1 MNEVTSLDALASTT
15 HFHIFTWVVGII
27 LFLVAAVMADGTKGR
42 KITHM
47 IARLFYVLILISGV
61 LLFVKYSSA
70 DAALYG
76 VKFLLGLLTI
86 GMMEMV
92 LVRSEKEKAWA
103 LYGSCFSF
111 SYSLQCSSDSNCQLA
126 SVGSCNRLTKN
137 VTPTG
142 SCCQWAFF
150 CNQRLNGVGM
160 ENRCMDAFSKGHSL
174 FSSIFEVYCLAM

>member
-1 MNEVTSLDALASTT
+1 MDALASTT

-92 LVRSEKEKAWA
+92 LVRSEKGK
-103 LYGSCFSF
+103 
-111 SYSLQCSSDSNCQLA
+111 
-126 SVGSCNRLTKN
+126 SVGVIWVL
-137 VTPTG
+137 
-142 SCCQWAFF
+142 FF
-150 CNQRLNGVGM
+150 VFLFATMFLGFKLPVGISWF
-160 ENRCMDAFSKGHSL
+160 A
-174 FSSIFEVYCLAM
+174 

>member
-92 LVRSEKEKAWA
+92 LVRSEKGK
-103 LYGSCFSF
+103 
-111 SYSLQCSSDSNCQLA
+111 
-126 SVGSCNRLTKN
+126 SVGVIWVL
-137 VTPTG
+137 
-142 SCCQWAFF
+142 FF
-150 CNQRLNGVGM
+150 VFLFATMFLGFKLQVGISWF
-160 ENRCMDAFSKGHSL
+160 A
-174 FSSIFEVYCLAM
+174 

>member
-1 MNEVTSLDALASTT
+1 MDALSTTT

-47 IARLFYVLILISGV
+47 IARLFYVLIVISGA
-61 LLFVKYSSA
+61 LLFFEYSSG

-92 LVRSEKEKAWA
+92 LVRSEKGKSVGVRWVLFFVFLFATMF
-103 LYGSCFSF
+103 LGFKLPVGFSF
-111 SYSLQCSSDSNCQLA
+111 FA
-126 SVGSCNRLTKN
+126 
-137 VTPTG
+137 
-142 SCCQWAFF
+142 
-150 CNQRLNGVGM
+150 
-160 ENRCMDAFSKGHSL
+160 
-174 FSSIFEVYCLAM
+174 